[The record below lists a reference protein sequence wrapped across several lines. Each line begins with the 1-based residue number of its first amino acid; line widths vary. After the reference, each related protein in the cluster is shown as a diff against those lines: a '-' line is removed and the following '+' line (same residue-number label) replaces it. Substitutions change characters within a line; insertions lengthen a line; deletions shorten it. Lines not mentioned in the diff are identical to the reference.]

1 MANHRQR
8 AWHWTSLSWQEIKL
22 KVLRPLLEADAVIQV
37 KEAQIS
43 AGDPVL
49 EADQVVANI
58 TIVHIFSSIFS
69 KSRVFLQD
77 SNPHSLISSKFSFL
91 QGQTRLRDAFFT
103 PRILCCI
110 NALQAT
116 IQPIPALPLPSL
128 GSEH

>member
-91 QGQTRLRDAFFT
+91 QGSD
-103 PRILCCI
+103 
-110 NALQAT
+110 
-116 IQPIPALPLPSL
+116 
-128 GSEH
+128 